1 MRKTRKEKI
10 LIKLKICSYCTL
22 AREAGSSCLFC
33 PAVAFSSLTLPSHS
47 SDLSENMWTLLQVPV
62 KMGAVYLLNHYR
74 STNPPCSSGGDQA
87 VMSAITHDSITCK
100 WTFLLCFIMQWLPCG
115 LRKLRVDAWKIK
127 HAFWLT
133 QCDLLSVYYAA
144 ENQGSR
150 RSFWWEKD
158 SLSGR
163 VMWLCRFK
171 EELVPG
177 LGRETALPWCL
188 SNICLY
194 LSSLNSS
201 QCWFT
206 VTWRVLGKRLA
217 LTSQPG
223 LW

>member
-1 MRKTRKEKI
+1 
-10 LIKLKICSYCTL
+10 
-22 AREAGSSCLFC
+22 
-33 PAVAFSSLTLPSHS
+33 
-47 SDLSENMWTLLQVPV
+47 MWTLLQVLV
-62 KMGAVYLLNHYR
+62 KMGSVYLLNHY
-74 STNPPCSSGGDQA
+74 SGTTTACSSGSDQA
-87 VMSAITHDSITCK
+87 VMSAITYDCITCK
-100 WTFLLCFIMQWLPCG
+100 WTSTFLLCFTMQWLPWR
-115 LRKLRVDAWKIK
+115 LRKPHVDAWKIK

-163 VMWLCRFK
+163 VMCLCHFK

-177 LGRETALPWCL
+177 LGRETAFPWCL

-206 VTWRVLGKRLA
+206 ATWRVPRKRLA